1 MRLCIY
7 RNFENSENILF
18 VEDPFDT
25 DFNVTRTYISN
36 AWKNCCK
43 ASFQVTIRWFNPQ
56 FKPRLLDVLG
66 TPVWSYL
73 PYSIPYTPPQMFFTH
88 PMLSQFYYNF
98 FSNAFFLNRDINFS
112 SYHNNNYYSKTQR
125 SGSIESETQ
134 VQDETRLKKLSVP

>member
-1 MRLCIY
+1 MYY
-7 RNFENSENILF
+7 RNFEHLENVLF

-43 ASFQVTIRWFNPQ
+43 ASFQVTIRWFDPQ
-56 FKPRLLDVLG
+56 FKPRLLDILG

-73 PYSIPYTPPQMFFTH
+73 PYSIPYSPPHMFFTH
-88 PMLSQFYYNF
+88 PMLSQLYYNF
-98 FSNAFFLNRDINFS
+98 FSNSFFLDRDINFR
-112 SYHNNNYYSKTQR
+112 SYHNNYYSKTQR

-134 VQDETRLKKLSVP
+134 VQDERRRLKKRSVS

>member
-1 MRLCIY
+1 MILLYY
-7 RNFENSENILF
+7 RNFEHSENVLF
-18 VEDPFDT
+18 VEDPFDI

-43 ASFQVTIRWFNPQ
+43 ASFQVTTRWFNPQ
-56 FKPRLLDVLG
+56 FKPRLLDILG

-98 FSNAFFLNRDINFS
+98 FSNPFFLNRDINFS
-112 SYHNNNYYSKTQR
+112 SYHNNYYSKTQR